1 MYFLMFPRRFAMEK
15 QPENSG
21 AKLVDLNSASMAEL
35 KKLPG
40 VGSATAKRII
50 AARPFT
56 KLQDL
61 RHVKGIDKAIFEKL
75 KPLVWIPADDSGR
88 AVEETVVWDE
98 ELVNQLAA
106 PQEDETPEV
115 QIPAPEEPAEIK
127 ESQNYPDRDS
137 SAAGAVE
144 PLAAAAEATQAPEKP
159 EPVQVAASD
168 IEMPEPVQVAVHAVE
183 KPETVQKVAPASEK
197 SAPEKSEPVQA
208 AGPAPETP
216 APPQTAA
223 AWRGVSLS
231 GAIGIAVVS
240 SLLTLILSIA
250 AVLGILSTLNGG
262 LNYASPDQL
271 ASLQRKANTL
281 DSQITT
287 IDGEISTLRER
298 LDNLD
303 ALSGR
308 LNATENEVQKLRN
321 EVQAAALQTEKIG
334 QQVEGLTTSIRD
346 IKASVQRF
354 QEFLDGLRKLVNPT
368 SSQP

>member
-168 IEMPEPVQVAVHAVE
+168 IEMPEPVQVA
-183 KPETVQKVAPASEK
+183 
-197 SAPEKSEPVQA
+197 
-208 AGPAPETP
+208 GPAPETP